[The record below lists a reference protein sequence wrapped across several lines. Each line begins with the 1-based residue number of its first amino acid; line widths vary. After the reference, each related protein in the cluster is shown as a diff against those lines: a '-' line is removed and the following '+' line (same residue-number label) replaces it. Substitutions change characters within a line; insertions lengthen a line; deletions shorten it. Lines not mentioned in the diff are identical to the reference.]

1 MNAAAS
7 SFLPRVDALRSGFL
21 SRPHQLLIDGKWVSA
36 QSGQT
41 LTVLDP
47 STGKPLAEV
56 AAGDKADVDVAVKAA
71 RRAFHSGRWSSM
83 SHSERGRLLS
93 RLADLIERDAD
104 ELALLE
110 SLDGGNPVRSTR
122 YVDVAMAIESLRY
135 NAGWTTKLTG
145 ETALASPGSRSFS
158 YTLRE
163 PIGVVGAITPWNA
176 PFLMAV
182 NKIAPALAAGCTV
195 VLKPAELAPLTALR
209 LGQLLE
215 ELELPPGVVNI
226 VTGYGPAAG
235 QALVDHPDVNKISFT
250 GSTRVGKSILAG
262 AAVNMKRVTLE
273 LGGKSPVIVFADAD
287 IEAATQATSQTIFFK
302 TGQFCAAGT
311 RLFAHKKVFD
321 RVVQGFADR
330 AEKVKV
336 GPGIAPDTDMGP
348 IISQKQ
354 LDRVMGYIGAGA
366 SDGAEVV
373 TGGKRIEREG
383 FFVQPTLLANV
394 RPSMSVFQDEIFG
407 PVLCAM
413 PFSDASELDQLA
425 QLAND
430 TSYGLAANIWTRDL
444 AAAHGLARRIQAGTI
459 TINGGG
465 REQPLPFGGYK
476 QSGLGREGGR
486 EGIEAYTEIKT
497 VTIGL

>member
-1 MNAAAS
+1 MNAAA
-7 SFLPRVDALRSGFL
+7 FLPRLDALRSGFL
-21 SRPHQLLIDGKWVSA
+21 SRRHQLFIDGKWVPA
-36 QSGQT
+36 QSAET

-56 AAGDKADVDVAVKAA
+56 AAGDRADVDLAVRAA
-71 RRAFHSGRWSSM
+71 RGAFQSGPWPSM
-83 SHSERGRLLS
+83 SHAERGRRIS

-104 ELALLE
+104 EIALLE
-110 SLDGGNPVRSTR
+110 SLDGGNPLRSTR
-122 YVDVAMAIESLRY
+122 HVDVAMAIESLRY

-145 ETALASPGSRSFS
+145 ETALASPQSRSFS

-226 VTGYGPAAG
+226 VTGYGATAG

-273 LGGKSPVIVFADAD
+273 LGGKSPVVIFPDAD
-287 IEAATQATSQTIFFK
+287 LEAATQATSQTIFFK

-311 RLFAHKKVFD
+311 RLFAHRKVFD

-330 AEKVKV
+330 ARRVKV
-336 GPGIAPDTDMGP
+336 GPGIAPDSDMGP

-354 LDRVMGYIGAGA
+354 LDRVIGYIGAGA

-373 TGGKRIEREG
+373 TGGQRIEREG

-413 PFSDASELDQLA
+413 PFAEASELEELA
-425 QLAND
+425 RLAND

-497 VTIGL
+497 VAIGL

>member
-1 MNAAAS
+1 MNAAAA
-7 SFLPRVDALRSGFL
+7 FLPGLDALRSGFL
-21 SRPHQLLIDGKWVSA
+21 SRPHRLLIDGKWVPA
-36 QSGQT
+36 QSGET

-47 STGKPLAEV
+47 STGQTLAEV
-56 AAGDKADVDVAVKAA
+56 AAAGKADVDIAVQAA
-71 RRAFHSGRWSSM
+71 RKAFQSGRWPSLT
-83 SHSERGRLLS
+83 HSERGKLIS

-122 YVDVAMAIESLRY
+122 HIDIAMAIESLRY

-145 ETALASPGSRSFS
+145 ETALSAPQSRSFS

-226 VTGYGPAAG
+226 VTGYGAAAG

-273 LGGKSPVIVFADAD
+273 LGGKSPVVIFPDAD

-311 RLFAHKKVFD
+311 RLFAHRKVFD

-330 AEKVKV
+330 AQKIKV

-373 TGGKRIEREG
+373 TGGKRISREG
-383 FFVQPTLLANV
+383 FFVEPTLLAGV
-394 RPSMSVFQDEIFG
+394 RSGMSVFQEEIFG

-413 PFSDASELDQLA
+413 SFSDESEIEQLA

-444 AAAHGLARRIQAGTI
+444 SAAHRLARRIQAGTI

-465 REQPLPFGGYK
+465 REQPMPFGGYK

-497 VTIGL
+497 VSIGL